1 MNKHSNQLKKT
12 SWSLRQRLTLTL
24 FTLVLM
30 LWGLSAAVI
39 YVKAEKESQELFD
52 MAISETASLLLF
64 ISEHELLEVGNAEVA
79 GQDYVE
85 STVHKPYLS
94 FQLWDFDGNLRYR
107 SANAPRTPL
116 APLNVEGFGWQNTDG
131 EITRTFNLLDRHKIL
146 RIIVAEPLT
155 HRKEISA
162 HFFWGL
168 SLFSLVLLPIGY
180 LGVRLIVSRA
190 FGPVKRC
197 VDQVNTLDTK
207 NLNRV
212 EMDNVPLEIQPLL
225 HALNSAIGR
234 IQAGI
239 AREKRFTA
247 DAAHELRT
255 PLAGVKANI
264 QLLQKL
270 TAPQQPMENEVML
283 DTLEGVDRCSRM
295 INQLLALSKSDAM
308 TARSAPVELLD
319 IQKTVE
325 DVFALERS
333 HAQSKTVS
341 LNFTASTLDQLGRSL
356 DCVRLKGYPTAI
368 ELLIRN
374 LVNNAIAYH
383 VQGGAVQVTA
393 VCLSAGA
400 DHEKVKVCIS
410 VLDNGPG
417 IPADQRALIFNRFFR
432 AKPNQTRGSGLGLS
446 ICSEVAE
453 LHDTSI
459 VVCEGI
465 GGQGVGFA
473 FELDGEWIE
482 SSTTNTPSQN

>member
-1 MNKHSNQLKKT
+1 MSKIKQA
-12 SWSLRQRLTLTL
+12 SWSLRQRLTLML
-24 FTLVLM
+24 FSLVLM

-39 YVKAEKESQELFD
+39 YVQAEKESQELFD

-85 STVHKPYLS
+85 SPVHKQYLS
-94 FQLWDFDGNLRYR
+94 FQLWDVDGNLRYR

-116 APLNVEGFGWQNTDG
+116 APLNEEGFGWQNTDG
-131 EITRTFNLLDRHKIL
+131 DITRTFNLLDRSKVL

-155 HRKEISA
+155 HRQEISA

-168 SLFSLVLLPIGY
+168 FLFSLVLLPLSY
-180 LGVRLIVSRA
+180 LGVRLIVSKA

-197 VDQVNTLDTK
+197 VDQVDTLDTK

-212 EMDNVPLEIQPLL
+212 ELDNVPLEIEPLFQ
-225 HALNSAIGR
+225 ALNSAIER
-234 IQAGI
+234 IQAGV

-270 TAPQQPMENEVML
+270 TAPQQAMESEVML

-308 TARSAPVELLD
+308 VARSAPMEVLD
-319 IQKTVE
+319 IQKIVE

-333 HAQSKTVS
+333 HADSKAVS
-341 LNFTASTLDQLGRSL
+341 LNFSASTSDQLGRSL

-383 VQGGAVQVTA
+383 VPGGEVQVTA
-393 VCLSAGA
+393 VCLPAGA
-400 DHEKVKVCIS
+400 DREKAKVRIS

-417 IPADQRALIFNRFFR
+417 IPADQQVLIFNRFFR
-432 AKPNQTRGSGLGLS
+432 AKPNQTKGSGLGLS
-446 ICSEVAE
+446 ICKEVAE
-453 LHDTSI
+453 LHGTSI

-473 FELDGEWIE
+473 FELEGEWIE
-482 SSTTNTPSQN
+482 SVGANTHSQI